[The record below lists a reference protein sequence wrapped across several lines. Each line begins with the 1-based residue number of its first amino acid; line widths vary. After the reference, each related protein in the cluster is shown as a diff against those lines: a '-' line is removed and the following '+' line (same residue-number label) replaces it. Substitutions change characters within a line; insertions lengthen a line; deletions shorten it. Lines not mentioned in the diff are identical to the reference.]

1 MSRDKDGIAF
11 FSNTSKDNIF
21 CEIVFFFKFIC
32 SCLPLK
38 RRTEW
43 PLGVLIF
50 TPETMQTYNKIFRLL
65 LKLRRIQLN
74 LNGLWKNVAF
84 LDKPVLE
91 LRWNLQHVLIHLS
104 QYIQIDVIEVQ
115 KSIMDRQMNQCD
127 DFDKFRAAHANFL
140 VVVAAQTFLHVP
152 AVIKCY
158 NSNSMT

>member
-1 MSRDKDGIAF
+1 MGSGFSRIQVRKIFILRF
-11 FSNTSKDNIF
+11 FYKYSY
-21 CEIVFFFKFIC
+21 
-32 SCLPLK
+32 LLLK
-38 RRTEW
+38 CRTEW

-74 LNGLWKNVAF
+74 LNGLWKNVV
-84 LDKPVLE
+84 LWDKPLLE

-115 KSIMDRQMNQCD
+115 KSIMDRQMNECH
-127 DFDKFRAAHANFL
+127 DFDKFRTAHANFL

-152 AVIKCY
+152 AVVKFHNLQVVMAY
-158 NSNSMT
+158 